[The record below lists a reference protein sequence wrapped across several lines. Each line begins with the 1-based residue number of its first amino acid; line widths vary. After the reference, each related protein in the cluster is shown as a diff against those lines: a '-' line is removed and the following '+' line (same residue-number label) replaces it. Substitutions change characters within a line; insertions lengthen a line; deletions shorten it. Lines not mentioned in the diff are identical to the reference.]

1 MSQVFVPISDDI
13 LYNHPELL
21 RGPLIAYSP
30 DMAPAPR
37 VAVAAAP
44 VAGKRRPAADSEED
58 LTPAGSVDG

>member
-21 RGPLIAYSP
+21 SGRLIAYSP

-37 VAVAAAP
+37 VAVEATADGSRHAATE
-44 VAGKRRPAADSEED
+44 GDEER
-58 LTPAGSVDG
+58 TPAGAVDG

>member
-21 RGPLIAYSP
+21 RGRLIAYSP

-37 VAVAAAP
+37 VAVEATP
-44 VAGKRRPAADSEED
+44 DGNRRSATEGNADG
-58 LTPAGSVDG
+58 TPAGAVDG